1 MDCEIL
7 NIFNFVLYFVDNE
20 IQLRQ
25 KLDQTDQKE
34 QHEEDKEPEVL
45 YPEGFA
51 PVLASEPD
59 LTLVPK
65 KSALKGMG
73 GGDSKPST
81 PNSVARKPSTPN
93 SVARDKNDNHSHV
106 NFSHV
111 DEITTPQLSNVIKQP
126 SPKPSPKPTPLSSA
140 MARPKLRGGLA

>member
-1 MDCEIL
+1 LDYE
-7 NIFNFVLYFVDNE
+7 IFNVFDFVLYFVDNE
-20 IQLRQ
+20 VQIQQ
-25 KLDQTDQKE
+25 KHDQTDQN
-34 QHEEDKEPEVL
+34 EEDKEPEIL

-51 PVLASEPD
+51 PVPASEPD

-65 KSALKGMG
+65 KSAMKGMG

-81 PNSVARKPSTPN
+81 PI

-140 MARPKLRGGLA
+140 MSRPKLRGGLA